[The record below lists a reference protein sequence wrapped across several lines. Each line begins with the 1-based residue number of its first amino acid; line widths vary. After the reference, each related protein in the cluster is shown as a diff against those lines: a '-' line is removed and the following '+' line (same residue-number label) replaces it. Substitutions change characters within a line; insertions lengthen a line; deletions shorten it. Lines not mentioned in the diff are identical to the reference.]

1 MSTLGTQRIARVN
14 LSIPYYGTAR
24 ADVVPENGAA
34 PTVGASALTIVDLV
48 LKGGILRA
56 DIDAPEQ
63 PHAVWVSGP
72 GWDLP
77 LAGRSYKASVQLKTI
92 LADLLSDVSAA
103 CAKEGY
109 AAESYAAMPSN
120 AAIAGCSGY
129 VRLAS
134 TDKAPRTG
142 RMALASLWR
151 AGLIPPW
158 WVAPD
163 GSTHF
168 DARQSGAA
176 VGRNDIMRRN
186 AAVGMRWFGCDS
198 PVGFLPGTTLEGA
211 ATSRLIVKESA
222 GSLTAEA
229 WQ

>member
-1 MSTLGTQRIARVN
+1 MSTIGTQRIARVN
-14 LSIPYYGTAR
+14 LSMPYYGTAR
-24 ADVVPENGAA
+24 ADVIPENGDA
-34 PTVGASALTIVDLV
+34 PAVGPSTLTIVDLALV
-48 LKGGILRA
+48 GGILRA
-56 DIDAPEQ
+56 DIDAPEK
-63 PHAVWVSGP
+63 PHAIWVSGP

-103 CAKEGY
+103 CTKEGY
-109 AAESYAAMPSN
+109 AAESYAAMPAN
-120 AAIAGCSGY
+120 ATIAGCSGY

-134 TDKAPRTG
+134 TSKAQRTG
-142 RMALASLWR
+142 RMTLASLWR
-151 AGLIPPW
+151 AGLIPAW
-158 WVAPD
+158 WIAPD

-168 DARQSGAA
+168 DSRPSGVS

-186 AAVGMRWFGCDS
+186 AAAGMRWLGCDS
-198 PVGFLPGTTLEGA
+198 PVGFLPGTTLEGVM
-211 ATSRLIVKESA
+211 TSRLVVKENG